1 MAKLREFDAPGS
13 ASKVGSKESLSA
25 EASPASRV
33 IKGRKQATSSTD
45 ILACYGLVGSA
56 AKRALEAK
64 FESAAEEVEEEEAE
78 SMDCL
83 EISSEDA
90 ADASAQHDLAISRPI
105 GKPYFDPSRGKF
117 IQLLEDGSEQEGIMS
132 PGPLGFC
139 VVKLPDCE
147 AFESQVPN
155 LFLEAPAERK
165 ATRFQ
170 APKKKARKISKAKSL
185 AKAPELEAAEALE
198 DDGSDG
204 SANALENDS
213 EAAEIPDMQITAL
226 AEASFEAGSTKEVGP
241 GSAPNGMAMIFLLC
255 QLMFALLSTAKA
267 NTVLQSREKR
277 ARSVWTFYFGKVLSG
292 SRSQNNAKANTPGQ
306 GTARCMRPGMP
317 CYTTAENVWECQ
329 LVQLG
334 WIQQSRGCW
343 ISVARSTCAHWMQM
357 QNMFFCSVPA
367 KLCSFLLSRHVHVL
381 LPCELT
387 RMR

>member
-56 AKRALEAK
+56 AKRALEAE

-241 GSAPNGMAMIFLLC
+241 GSAPKWNGYDLSALPIDVRPSVDSKGKHSFTVKREEGKISVDILL
-255 QLMFALLSTAKA
+255 
-267 NTVLQSREKR
+267 
-277 ARSVWTFYFGKVLSG
+277 
-292 SRSQNNAKANTPGQ
+292 
-306 GTARCMRPGMP
+306 RPGAFWVKKP
-317 CYTTAENVWECQ
+317 EQCKGQYSWARY
-329 LVQLG
+329 
-334 WIQQSRGCW
+334 S
-343 ISVARSTCAHWMQM
+343 SVHEA
-357 QNMFFCSVPA
+357 
-367 KLCSFLLSRHVHVL
+367 
-381 LPCELT
+381 
-387 RMR
+387 

>member
-1 MAKLREFDAPGS
+1 M
-13 ASKVGSKESLSA
+13 GSKESLSA

-56 AKRALEAK
+56 AKRALEAE

-165 ATRFQ
+165 ATRFRLPRRKPERY
-170 APKKKARKISKAKSL
+170 PKRNLWQRLPSLKLQRLLKMMVLMAVRMLWRTTLKQQKFQICKLLHLQRLLSRLGRPRKL
-185 AKAPELEAAEALE
+185 
-198 DDGSDG
+198 
-204 SANALENDS
+204 
-213 EAAEIPDMQITAL
+213 AL
-226 AEASFEAGSTKEVGP
+226 ALL
-241 GSAPNGMAMIFLLC
+241 PNGMAMIFLLC

-306 GTARCMRPGMP
+306 GTAWCMRPGMP

-334 WIQQSRGCW
+334 WMQQSRGCW
-343 ISVARSTCAHWMQM
+343 ISVARSTFAHWMQM
-357 QNMFFCSVPA
+357 QNMFFCPVPA

-387 RMR
+387 RMH